1 MCPRPPVSLDALP
14 RRSFLLVAL
23 VVCVSAALAGG
34 ALTGA
39 QGVAADGTADQ
50 ADQDGGMVL
59 ERNTIE
65 VELEPDGDTRWT
77 VNWTFSLPS
86 EDSGDRFETLASEFE
101 RGEATEYLETLGAF
115 RDASQQIDAARDR
128 PIRITNETW
137 TSGRTGTGENAT
149 GRLTLSFTWENFARV
164 EGDRIVIDDALATA
178 EHGPWLDSLAADQEL
193 IVRIPDGYGVFDAN
207 VDPQD
212 GALRWRGPADFDAET
227 LQATFIGNNATPE
240 PPGESNVMLWGVVGT
255 LVVVLAAVGVFLVNR
270 RDGLLPGSTG
280 DDDPPAPGGTP
291 TAEPAEPAD
300 DEPAPAD
307 SVGNESEEI
316 DDELLSDEER
326 VERLLDVNG
335 GRMKQADIV
344 EETNWS
350 NAKVS
355 QLLSSMEEEDRI
367 DKLRIGRENLISFPN
382 VDITEIEGEE

>member
-1 MCPRPPVSLDALP
+1 M
-14 RRSFLLVAL
+14 AL

-65 VELEPDGDTRWT
+65 IELEPDGDTRWT

-240 PPGESNVMLWGVVGT
+240 PPGESNVMLWGVVGA

-291 TAEPAEPAD
+291 TAEPAEPVD